1 MDLENKKILFIDLD
15 GTLIEVVKG
24 KENSPFPEDVTD
36 FRIRKQVLDQ
46 IISKLPH
53 LSHIEIV
60 TNQAGVPLYYSH
72 EEMTAK
78 LTAIRTFIFHYI
90 NKEKPAGTVMISVA
104 YQVCFSID
112 KDDPMRKPNT
122 GMLDFFS
129 DHRGESKEEMLMI
142 GDASGIKT
150 EVRHDFSDSD
160 KMCAQNFGIDYLDI
174 DDFLSL

>member
-60 TNQAGVPLYYSH
+60 TNQAGVPLY
-72 EEMTAK
+72 
-78 LTAIRTFIFHYI
+78 
-90 NKEKPAGTVMISVA
+90 
-104 YQVCFSID
+104 
-112 KDDPMRKPNT
+112 
-122 GMLDFFS
+122 
-129 DHRGESKEEMLMI
+129 
-142 GDASGIKT
+142 
-150 EVRHDFSDSD
+150 
-160 KMCAQNFGIDYLDI
+160 
-174 DDFLSL
+174 